1 MQDTSA
7 AQLNL
12 IEKIIEYWD
21 GDDMHSLFMVGD
33 FMQSIY
39 RFRKALPEHFSEILE
54 TGKFANIFL
63 NQIVLKSNF
72 RSQSD
77 LVKWVNEIM
86 SKIIDARDCG
96 NLNFQRQ
103 LATKK
108 SEGNPVAFFSTKKDK
123 EDYTEKEG

>member
-1 MQDTSA
+1 MKKITSEYFYDNLGFWFTHILVDEVQDTSA

-63 NQIVLKSNF
+63 NQIVLKS
-72 RSQSD
+72 
-77 LVKWVNEIM
+77 VKAPNQTL
-86 SKIIDARDCG
+86 
-96 NLNFQRQ
+96 LNG
-103 LATKK
+103 LMKLCLK
-108 SEGNPVAFFSTKKDK
+108 
-123 EDYTEKEG
+123 